1 MIPGKKIIVL
11 TFCVLIL
18 AVFCSC
24 QTPAGRT
31 TGEVIDDASITTQ
44 VKAKLLND
52 EVLTGI
58 AISVSTFEGEV
69 TLTGAVKTSKIK
81 QHATRVA
88 RSVAGV
94 SKVRNLLKIK

>member
-1 MIPGKKIIVL
+1 MVTGKKIIVL
-11 TFCVLIL
+11 MSCVLIL

-31 TGEVIDDASITTQ
+31 AGEVIDDAGITTQ
-44 VKAKLLND
+44 VKAKLFKD
-52 EVLTGI
+52 EILTGI

-81 QHATRVA
+81 HRATTVA